1 MKPSRPS
8 APLPQTSPT
17 APEPSSE
24 DQVDISTRVQEGLKK
39 ANQRRP
45 SGERT
50 LPTGHKATQFDGS
63 PNPRADED
71 DDMLKPA
78 DDTPAVLPRRSG
90 PKNQA

>member
-1 MKPSRPS
+1 MKPSHPN

-17 APEPSSE
+17 ALDPSRE

-39 ANQRRP
+39 ANQRRA

-50 LPTGHKATQFDGS
+50 STTAHKATQFDGS

-71 DDMLKPA
+71 DILKPA
-78 DDTPAVLPRRSG
+78 DDTPAVMPRRTG
-90 PKNQA
+90 PKNPA